1 MTELRLE
8 NGGDD
13 DERRIAQELREMYAA
28 PSDEGYWTELETR
41 IMHRVSE
48 LDLGWWAELDRWA
61 RPALIA
67 AAALLVAASVAMFR
81 AHQTETEIAYESILA
96 PGPAPQ
102 ETAVRPTLEGDRDAT
117 LRYVLAHPNQN
128 P

>member
-1 MTELRLE
+1 MTELRLD
-8 NGGDD
+8 NGGDE
-13 DERRIAQELREMYAA
+13 DERRISKALRALYAPPA
-28 PSDEGYWTELETR
+28 NESYWTELETR
-41 IMHRVSE
+41 IMHRVTE

-67 AAALLVAASVAMFR
+67 AAALLIAASVAMFR
-81 AHQTETEIAYESILA
+81 AHQTETEIAYENILS

-117 LRYVLAHPNQN
+117 LRYVLAHPN